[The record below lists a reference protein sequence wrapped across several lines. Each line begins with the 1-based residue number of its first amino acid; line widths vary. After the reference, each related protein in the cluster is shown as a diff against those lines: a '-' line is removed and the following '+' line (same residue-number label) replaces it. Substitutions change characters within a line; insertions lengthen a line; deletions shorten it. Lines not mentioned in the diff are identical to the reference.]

1 MDSFSNSLY
10 PLTHLF
16 SLKPDGTTYN
26 QCSMMTNKTI
36 LAAVLS
42 LGVAAATCGCASS
55 PKPELPEDGHFDVCE
70 TPLDG
75 DEGPNGFTRLIQVD
89 VGRTGEGGE
98 EEEEAELD
106 TGDFQLDGPYDQA
119 RGFGYLGD
127 GGAASADASWT
138 NWAWPYGGRG
148 MADLHLSTR
157 EGMLGYRFD
166 VPDGVYAVTWH
177 MIEKKEHWSGFRS
190 AHLTLEGEI
199 EVASYDI
206 FEEAGNRFMATARG
220 LAKVTDGSLEI
231 GFAPTGSRSPPVV
244 SAIEVEAI
252 DPDSTPP
259 GDVTVLLAR
268 GGYGQAILTWDPPED
283 ADLRGY
289 NIYRATGSSGGWER
303 VNPRVV
309 TARHWIDRG
318 LQPGASVSYR
328 VVAQDLFCNESQ
340 GASVG
345 PVTILD
351 HAASTLPVF
360 EIELEEQA
368 MIGLTDDVS
377 IDLYVPATLTIDG
390 GATYQVEIRNR
401 GASTR
406 YLSKPNLKV
415 RLSNGAEHEGRNGFK
430 LNSEV
435 VDPMMIQERLA
446 YDLFSRSDAL
456 APKARYVHL
465 VLGGEYMG
473 VYTEIQE
480 VDRLFFAD
488 NGIDDDGNLYRM
500 GGGVLDVLES
510 EEAYREVY
518 EKKTNES
525 DPAGHADLI
534 AMIEALNLTG
544 EHELAAWFDGNFD
557 SDGYIDFM
565 VVNGIVGNGD
575 LIDGNQYIYHDT
587 SLDRWHHVP
596 WDYNNGTF
604 ANPQLPWSNL
614 TFYGA
619 GLSNPWWFTSLT
631 RIYANPEL
639 RARYVARTQEL
650 LAGTHSLSEI
660 TQAASG
666 AVSSASTDVALD
678 PWMVAWER
686 DEGYSDDL
694 VPAVADYAEARID
707 HMSWEAEAL
716 AGIHGP
722 VVINEIQADN
732 TGQAADEWG
741 EPEPW
746 IELYN
751 RGEETASLAGLC
763 LVSALREPEALFCFA
778 GEATLGHGEHL
789 LVWADG
795 EPDDGP
801 LHAPFTLNPD
811 GGQVGLVRQEAA
823 EDQTPVMDVLFYG
836 PQLPGDSYG
845 RTSDGAQEWAVS
857 HFPTPGN

>member
-1 MDSFSNSLY
+1 MFA
-10 PLTHLF
+10 
-16 SLKPDGTTYN
+16 YN
-26 QCSMMTNKTI
+26 QCSMPCEQTSGQ
-36 LAAVLS
+36 LAAS
-42 LGVAAATCGCASS
+42 LALVGFSAAISACAG
-55 PKPELPEDGHFDVCE
+55 PPAVQQPEGDGFDVCE

-75 DEGPNGFTRLIQVD
+75 DEAPNGFTRLIQVD

-98 EEEEAELD
+98 EEEETELD

-148 MADLHLSTR
+148 MADLHLSSR

-220 LAKVTDGSLEI
+220 LAKVADGSLEI
-231 GFAPTGSRSPPVV
+231 GFIPTGARSLPIV

-259 GDVTVLLAR
+259 GDVTDLRAR
-268 GGYGQAILTWDPPED
+268 GGYGQAILTWEPPGD

-289 NIYRATGSSGGWER
+289 NIFRTTGSSGSWER
-303 VNPRVV
+303 INPRVV
-309 TARHWIDRG
+309 TGRHWVDRG
-318 LQPGASVSYR
+318 LQPGDSFAYK

-351 HAASTLPVF
+351 HSASTLPVF
-360 EIELEEQA
+360 EIELEEAA
-368 MIGLTDDVS
+368 MIGLTNDVGL
-377 IDLYVPATLTIDG
+377 DLYVPATLTIDG

-406 YLSKPNLKV
+406 FLSKPNLKV
-415 RLSNGAEHEGRNGFK
+415 RLKNDAEHEGRNGFK

-435 VDPMMIQERLA
+435 VDPMMIQEELA
-446 YDLFSRSDAL
+446 YELFSRSDSL

-465 VLGGEYMG
+465 VVGGEYFG

-500 GGGVLDVLES
+500 GTGLLDVLES
-510 EEAYREVY
+510 DAPYCEVY

-534 AMIEALNLTG
+534 AMIEELNLTG
-544 EHELAAWFDGNFD
+544 EHEFAGWFDETFD
-557 SDGYIDFM
+557 AGGFIDFM
-565 VVNGIVGNGD
+565 VVNALVGNGD

-587 SLDRWHHVP
+587 SVDRWHHVP

-604 ANPQLPWSNL
+604 TNPQLPWSNL

-631 RIYANPEL
+631 RIHANPEL
-639 RARYVARTQEL
+639 RARYVARSREL
-650 LAGTHSLSEI
+650 LAGPLALSEI
-660 TQAASG
+660 SAAAHD
-666 AVSSASTDVALD
+666 AVTSASADVALD

-686 DEGYSDDL
+686 DEDYSQETA
-694 VPAVADYAEARID
+694 PAVAAFAEARID
-707 HMSWEAEAL
+707 HMTWEAEAL

-801 LHAPFTLNPD
+801 LHAPFKLNPD
-811 GGQVGLVRQEAA
+811 GGQVALARQEPA
-823 EDQTPVMDVLFYG
+823 EDQGAVMDVLFHG

-845 RTSDGAQEWAVS
+845 RTSDGAQEWGVS